1 MAHCVSLLRAAG
13 CRVAYVDLTTPDV
26 APYGV
31 SVVRAIATGLQPMHF
46 GAGEERLGGSRLFEA
61 AAKLG
66 HANGI
71 RTEDDLNPCPHPM
84 P

>member
-1 MAHCVSLLRAAG
+1 LAHCVNLLRASG
-13 CRVAYVDLTTPDV
+13 CRVAYADLTTPDV
-26 APYGV
+26 APYGL

-61 AAKLG
+61 AVKLG
-66 HANGI
+66 QANGI